1 MRSTIFELTA
11 LLGVGLFLIGT
22 ICLVT
27 VVIHS
32 VFPAFEEQNLRE
44 INCTIASSNLDRKV
58 KCAHSKR
65 NLTCYPC
72 LRIFVLCG
80 KGLDHVDVKTNDSL
94 ERRHPVL
101 LLKDIHSLDEQ
112 CTYEPE
118 ECKDKSDL
126 SQHIQSQRDNP
137 IGLMMKCYYNPKDPS
152 QIVRSKVSNDNYD
165 NLVFGHVLWP
175 LTIILMGVVV
185 LAIAGCYFSLRFRN
199 KYERLEGISISTLQ
213 RTL

>member
-1 MRSTIFELTA
+1 MKMRSTIFELTA

-44 INCTIASSNLDRKV
+44 INCTIASSNMHRKV

-94 ERRHPVL
+94 ERRQPL
-101 LLKDIHSLDEQ
+101 LVLKDIHSLDEQ
-112 CTYEPE
+112 
-118 ECKDKSDL
+118 
-126 SQHIQSQRDNP
+126 
-137 IGLMMKCYYNPKDPS
+137 
-152 QIVRSKVSNDNYD
+152 VRNNVCQ
-165 NLVFGHVLWP
+165 P
-175 LTIILMGVVV
+175 
-185 LAIAGCYFSLRFRN
+185 
-199 KYERLEGISISTLQ
+199 
-213 RTL
+213 

>member
-1 MRSTIFELTA
+1 MKLPFHIF
-11 LLGVGLFLIGT
+11 
-22 ICLVT
+22 
-27 VVIHS
+27 
-32 VFPAFEEQNLRE
+32 
-44 INCTIASSNLDRKV
+44 
-58 KCAHSKR
+58 
-65 NLTCYPC
+65 
-72 LRIFVLCG
+72 
-80 KGLDHVDVKTNDSL
+80 
-94 ERRHPVL
+94 
-101 LLKDIHSLDEQ
+101 Q

-175 LTIILMGVVV
+175 LAIILMGVVV

>member
-1 MRSTIFELTA
+1 MRSTIFKLTA

-44 INCTIASSNLDRKV
+44 INCTIASSNMDRKV

-94 ERRHPVL
+94 ERRQPL
-101 LLKDIHSLDEQ
+101 LVLKDIHSLDEQ
-112 CTYEPE
+112 VRNNVCQPWIDIDRLLQKSNKMNDAFVISCPAFLDMDSYTY
-118 ECKDKSDL
+118 S
-126 SQHIQSQRDNP
+126 
-137 IGLMMKCYYNPKDPS
+137 
-152 QIVRSKVSNDNYD
+152 VS
-165 NLVFGHVLWP
+165 
-175 LTIILMGVVV
+175 
-185 LAIAGCYFSLRFRN
+185 
-199 KYERLEGISISTLQ
+199 
-213 RTL
+213 

>member
-58 KCAHSKR
+58 KCAYSKR
-65 NLTCYPC
+65 NLTRYPC

-94 ERRHPVL
+94 ERRQPLL

-112 CTYEPE
+112 VIN
-118 ECKDKSDL
+118 SL
-126 SQHIQSQRDNP
+126 
-137 IGLMMKCYYNPKDPS
+137 
-152 QIVRSKVSNDNYD
+152 RSWRY
-165 NLVFGHVLWP
+165 F
-175 LTIILMGVVV
+175 VVV
-185 LAIAGCYFSLRFRN
+185 
-199 KYERLEGISISTLQ
+199 E
-213 RTL
+213 

>member
-58 KCAHSKR
+58 KCAYSKR
-65 NLTCYPC
+65 NLTRYPC

-94 ERRHPVL
+94 ERRQPLL

-112 CTYEPE
+112 
-118 ECKDKSDL
+118 
-126 SQHIQSQRDNP
+126 
-137 IGLMMKCYYNPKDPS
+137 
-152 QIVRSKVSNDNYD
+152 VRNSLRSWRYC
-165 NLVFGHVLWP
+165 
-175 LTIILMGVVV
+175 VVV
-185 LAIAGCYFSLRFRN
+185 EWDLAAEPSRAAKPREIQPPRPYSLFLEHGSAAKTLISHPHNTASYAG
-199 KYERLEGISISTLQ
+199 
-213 RTL
+213 